1 MLLRAGNWDES
12 LHSDYLPARACD
24 PWRVFNSVML
34 CKSQRVKH
42 RQEPVVTLT
51 QARAWYTSDGKASTV
66 PESSEPEGLPSAY
79 MRMPLLSFLS
89 TDRSNF
95 TAWLTF

>member
-12 LHSDYLPARACD
+12 LHSDHLPAWVCD

-51 QARAWYTSDGKASTV
+51 QARAWHTSDGKVSTV
-66 PESSEPEGLPSAY
+66 PESSEPEGFSSAY
-79 MRMPLLSFLS
+79 LRMPLLSFLS
-89 TDRSNF
+89 TRRSNC
-95 TAWLTF
+95 TA